1 MIEKGRTLDVVLCGT
16 IKCEVGKMKEG
27 HDLLR
32 VFAVG
37 LQFDLDVYDFMLKLE
52 ISKEQLKS
60 IQDC

>member
-1 MIEKGRTLDVVLCGT
+1 MRCEALELYNIMIQKGRTLDVVLCGT

-37 LQFDLDVYDFMLKLE
+37 L
-52 ISKEQLKS
+52 
-60 IQDC
+60 